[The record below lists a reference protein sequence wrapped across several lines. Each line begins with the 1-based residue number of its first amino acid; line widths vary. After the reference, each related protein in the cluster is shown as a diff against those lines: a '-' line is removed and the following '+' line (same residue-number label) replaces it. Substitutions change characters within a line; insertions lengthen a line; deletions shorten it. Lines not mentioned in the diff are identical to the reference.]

1 MKVPLSVVIPIK
13 NEARNIERCLR
24 SVTWA
29 SEIYIVDSQST
40 DDSARIA
47 AEYNAKVV
55 QFDYHGGWP
64 KKKNWALANV
74 PFENEWVFL
83 LDADEVLMEDGKE
96 EIAAVLQSDGSMDGY
111 WINRRFVFLGKWLKH
126 SYYPNWN
133 LRLFRHQRG
142 RFERLVEGETDS
154 GDVEIHEHVVVD
166 GRTGRLRTELEH
178 YAFPTVESFIDKHNR
193 YSNWEAQLQVELD
206 QKRRTGR
213 GKVHLGRGF
222 PRCGPQLQEKRL
234 SFHRRLKLA
243 TSRLPMRPLL
253 RFCYIYFLQRGFL
266 DGIEGYYFAQLHAC
280 YEWMSVI
287 KTYERGQKRVGEVA
301 RGGSARARR

>member
-13 NEARNIERCLR
+13 NEAHNLERCLR

-29 SEIYIVDSQST
+29 SEIYIIDSRSS
-40 DDSARIA
+40 DESCRIA
-47 AEYNAKVV
+47 ADYGAKVV
-55 QFDYHGGWP
+55 QFVYHGGWP
-64 KKKNWALANV
+64 KKKNWALENV
-74 PFENEWVFL
+74 PFANDWVLL
-83 LDADEVLMEDGKE
+83 LDADEVLMEDGKQ
-96 EIAAVLQSDGSMDGY
+96 EIEAVLQSNGSMDGY

-133 LRLFRHQRG
+133 LRLFRHRRG
-142 RFERLVEGETDS
+142 RFEQLVEGETDS

-166 GRTGRLRTELEH
+166 GRTGRLKVELEH

-206 QKRRTGR
+206 QRRR
-213 GKVHLGRGF
+213 DR
-222 PRCGPQLQEKRL
+222 RLQEKRL

-243 TSRLPMRPLL
+243 TSRLPMRPFL

-266 DGIEGYYFAQLHAC
+266 DGIEGYYFARLHAC

-287 KTYERGQKRVGEVA
+287 KTYERKRGKQKGFEENLN
-301 RGGSARARR
+301 RR

>member
-1 MKVPLSVVIPIK
+1 MKVPLTVVIPIK

-29 SEIYIVDSQST
+29 AEIYLIDSQST
-40 DDSARIA
+40 DDTCQIA
-47 AEYNAKVV
+47 AEFGVKVV

-74 PFENEWVFL
+74 PFANEWVLL
-83 LDADEVLMEDGKE
+83 LDADEVLMEDARKE
-96 EIAAVLQSDGSMDGY
+96 IEVVLQSNGSMDGY

-133 LRLFRHQRG
+133 LRLFRHRQG
-142 RFERLVEGETDS
+142 RFEQLVEGETDS
-154 GDVEIHEHVVVD
+154 GDVEIHEHLVVN
-166 GRTGRLRTELEH
+166 GPTGRLRTELEH

-206 QKRRTGR
+206 QKRRG
-213 GKVHLGRGF
+213 
-222 PRCGPQLQEKRL
+222 PRLQERRL
-234 SFHRRLKLA
+234 SFQRRLKLA
-243 TSRLPMRPLL
+243 TSRFPMRPFL

-266 DGIEGYYFAQLHAC
+266 DGIEGYYFARLHGC

-287 KTYERGQKRVGEVA
+287 KTFERKQR
-301 RGGSARARR
+301 RG

>member
-1 MKVPLSVVIPIK
+1 LRRKSGSGDEENKPMNVPLSVVIPIK

-29 SEIYIVDSQST
+29 SEIYLIDSQST
-40 DDSARIA
+40 DDTCRIA
-47 AEYNAKVV
+47 VQFGAKVV

-74 PFENEWVFL
+74 PFENEWVLL
-83 LDADEVLMEDGKE
+83 LDADEVLMEDGRT
-96 EIAAVLQSDGSMDGY
+96 EIESVLRSDASIDGY

-133 LRLFRHQRG
+133 LRLFRHRRG
-142 RFERLVEGETDS
+142 RFEKLVEGETDS
-154 GDVEIHEHVVVD
+154 GDIEIHEHVIVD
-166 GRTGRLRTELEH
+166 GRTGRLQAELEH

-206 QKRRTGR
+206 QKRR
-213 GKVHLGRGF
+213 
-222 PRCGPQLQEKRL
+222 GPKLQEKQL

-243 TSRLPMRPLL
+243 TSRLPMRPFL

-266 DGIEGYYFAQLHAC
+266 DGIEGYYFARLHAC

-287 KTYERGQKRVGEVA
+287 KTFERKR
-301 RGGSARARR
+301 RP

>member
-1 MKVPLSVVIPIK
+1 MSVALSVVIPTK

-24 SVTWA
+24 SVRWA
-29 SEIYIVDSQST
+29 SEIYLIDSQST
-40 DDSARIA
+40 DDTCRLA
-47 AEYNAKVV
+47 AEYGAKVV

-74 PFENEWVFL
+74 PFANEWVLL
-83 LDADEVLMEDGKE
+83 LDADEVLMDDGRKE
-96 EIAAVLQSDGSMDGY
+96 IESVLRSDASMDGY

-133 LRLFRHQRG
+133 LRLFRHRRG
-142 RFERLVEGETDS
+142 RFEKLVEGETDS
-154 GDVEIHEHVVVD
+154 GDIEIHEHVVID
-166 GRTGRLRTELEH
+166 GRTGRLRAELEH

-206 QKRRTGR
+206 QKGR
-213 GKVHLGRGF
+213 GPK
-222 PRCGPQLQEKRL
+222 LQAKRL
-234 SFHRRLKLA
+234 SLHRRLKLV
-243 TSRLPMRPLL
+243 TSRFPMRPFL

-266 DGIEGYYFAQLHAC
+266 DGIEGYYFARLHAC

-287 KTYERGQKRVGEVA
+287 KTYERKRGEQKGA
-301 RGGSARARR
+301 KKI

>member
-1 MKVPLSVVIPIK
+1 M
-13 NEARNIERCLR
+13 
-24 SVTWA
+24 TWA
-29 SEIYIVDSQST
+29 SEIYLIDSQST
-40 DDSARIA
+40 DDSCRIA
-47 AEYNAKVV
+47 AEYGAKVV

-74 PFENEWVFL
+74 PFANEWVLL
-83 LDADEVLMEDGKE
+83 LDADEVLMEDGQE

-142 RFERLVEGETDS
+142 RFEQLVEGETDS

-206 QKRRTGR
+206 QKRQ
-213 GKVHLGRGF
+213 
-222 PRCGPQLQEKRL
+222 GPATAGEAAL

-243 TSRLPMRPLL
+243 TSRLPMRPFL

-266 DGIEGYYFAQLHAC
+266 DGIEGYYFARLHAC

-287 KTYERGQKRVGEVA
+287 KTYERKRNGSASGEGRVGESSTLRRERPRAVTVA
-301 RGGSARARR
+301 VPVRRERLEFSPLLLP

>member
-1 MKVPLSVVIPIK
+1 MSVPLSVVIPIK

-29 SEIYIVDSQST
+29 SEIYLIDSQST
-40 DDSARIA
+40 DDTCRIA
-47 AEYNAKVV
+47 AQFGAKMV

-74 PFENEWVFL
+74 PFENAWVLL
-83 LDADEVLMEDGKE
+83 LDADEVLMEDARKE
-96 EIAAVLQSDGSMDGY
+96 IEAVLQSNGSMDGY

-126 SYYPNWN
+126 CYYPNWN
-133 LRLFRHQRG
+133 LRLFRHRSG

-154 GDVEIHEHVVVD
+154 GDVEIHEHLVVD
-166 GRTGRLRTELEH
+166 GPTGRLRTELEH

-206 QKRRTGR
+206 QKKRD
-213 GKVHLGRGF
+213 
-222 PRCGPQLQEKRL
+222 PRLQERRV
-234 SFHRRLKLA
+234 SFQRRLKLA
-243 TSRLPMRPLL
+243 TSRFPMRPFL

-266 DGIEGYYFAQLHAC
+266 DGIEGYYFARLHAC

-287 KTYERGQKRVGEVA
+287 KTFERKR
-301 RGGSARARR
+301 RQ